1 MSTKTT
7 NELVTIQS
15 RLKAPKSQFNKFGGY
30 RYRSC
35 EDILEA
41 VKPLLLETGCTLT
54 ISDDVVQVGAR
65 VYIRA
70 TATLAA
76 PDGREW
82 ETTALAR
89 EADTKKGMDD
99 SQITGTASS
108 YARKYALNG
117 LFAIDDCK
125 DADTLNNHAGYTQ
138 QGGAATLS
146 QQRGT
151 QQPQPVAQQAPVAQA
166 QQPDALD
173 ILGKVAACTTGS
185 QLLALYNSL
194 SPADQQ
200 EYKAL
205 FTQRKKKI
213 A

>member
-15 RLKAPKSQFNKFGGY
+15 RLKAPKSQFNQFGGY

-54 ISDDVVQVGAR
+54 ISDDVVQVGTR

-138 QGGAATLS
+138 QGGAATMP

>member
-1 MSTKTT
+1 MSTTT
-7 NELVTIQS
+7 KQQNELVTIQS

-54 ISDDVVQVGAR
+54 ISDDVVAVGNR
-65 VYIRA
+65 IYIRA
-70 TATLAA
+70 TATLVA
-76 PDGREW
+76 PGGKEW

-125 DADTLNNHAGYTQ
+125 DADTLNNNAGYTQ
-138 QGGAATLS
+138 Q
-146 QQRGT
+146 QVQPQRAPQP
-151 QQPQPVAQQAPVAQA
+151 QQPQPVAQAQPQPV
-166 QQPDALD
+166 DALD
-173 ILGKVAACTTGS
+173 ITAKVLACTTGT
-185 QLLALYNSL
+185 QLLSLFNSL